1 MVSQFKEIVT
11 DLANLTKL
19 SLPHIF
25 YILKGRIKRS
35 LLFPITYS
43 QADLIIAVSRG
54 VAKDVAD
61 LTGLPESKIQAIWNP
76 IPIEDILTKAEEN
89 VNHPWFVVKELPIIL
104 GVGRL
109 DYQKDFFTL
118 INAFAIVRQS
128 LKSRLV
134 ILGEGKVRSELE
146 QLVSKLGL
154 EDEVSL
160 PGYIKNPYPYMK
172 NADVFVLSSYY
183 EGLGYVLLEAL
194 AVGTPIVS
202 TNCPSGPD
210 EVLEHGKY
218 GRLVGVQDANGLA
231 SAILATLSEPPDPQL
246 LQKRARD
253 FHLDSIVEQ
262 YLNALNK
269 LVEHN

>member
-1 MVSQFKEIVT
+1 
-11 DLANLTKL
+11 
-19 SLPHIF
+19 
-25 YILKGRIKRS
+25 
-35 LLFPITYS
+35 
-43 QADLIIAVSRG
+43 
-54 VAKDVAD
+54 
-61 LTGLPESKIQAIWNP
+61 
-76 IPIEDILTKAEEN
+76 
-89 VNHPWFVVKELPIIL
+89 
-104 GVGRL
+104 
-109 DYQKDFFTL
+109 
-118 INAFAIVRQS
+118 
-128 LKSRLV
+128 
-134 ILGEGKVRSELE
+134 VRSELE